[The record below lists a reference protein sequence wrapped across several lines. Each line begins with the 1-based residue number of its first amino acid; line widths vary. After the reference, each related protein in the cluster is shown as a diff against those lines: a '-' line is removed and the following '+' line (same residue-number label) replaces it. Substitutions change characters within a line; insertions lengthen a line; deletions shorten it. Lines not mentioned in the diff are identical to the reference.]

1 MLKKMQSLVEE
12 RESRNKCDACEKERR
27 AKKCNEK
34 PRGSGTQT
42 KEGEGDKKRKQKQV

>member
-34 PRGSGTQT
+34 PH
-42 KEGEGDKKRKQKQV
+42 KQKKERVDERGR